1 MQIKKAAVLEALSK
15 ISAPGEGV
23 NLVESGA
30 VTNVQIFGDEVTVD
44 ISIANP
50 SLQARKKTEVEVLK
64 IIHSEVYEKA
74 KITVNVKVVTPPKT
88 WTLVTEPLSTR
99 LTPSPGADI
108 LDNASNTAAFFICIL
123 RLLVT

>member
-15 ISAPGEGV
+15 ISAPGEGA
-23 NLVESGA
+23 NLVEGGA

-44 ISIANP
+44 ISISNP

-74 KITVNVKVVTPPKT
+74 KITVNVKVVNPPK
-88 WTLVTEPLSTR
+88 
-99 LTPSPGADI
+99 A
-108 LDNASNTAAFFICIL
+108 ASNEIKGKPIPGIQNIVAIASGKGGCL
-123 RLLVT
+123 ENLL